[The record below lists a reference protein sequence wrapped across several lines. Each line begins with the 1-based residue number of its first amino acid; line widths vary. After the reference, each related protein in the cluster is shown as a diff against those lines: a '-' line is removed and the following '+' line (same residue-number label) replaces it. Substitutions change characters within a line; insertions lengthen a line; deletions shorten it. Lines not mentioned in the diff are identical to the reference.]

1 MKRAIVCGAAG
12 FIGSHMVQRL
22 KDEGY
27 YVRGFDIKMP
37 EFRPFAGDDFHILDL
52 RYMRNYD
59 PLFTI
64 RDDGGPADEVYQL
77 ACNMGG
83 MGFLGDP
90 ANDAA
95 VLRDNS
101 LINLNVLEVCRNT
114 GNKPRVFFSSSAC
127 VYPRPRVV
135 DLQKEGFP
143 LDRKEWEM
151 RRAGCAVDVDC
162 AEHSA
167 YPAHPDLEY
176 GYEKLFS
183 ERLYAAYGRNG
194 WIEPRIA
201 RFHNIFGP
209 FGTWKGGREK
219 APAAIC
225 RKVSEAKNG
234 EKIYIWGDGEQT
246 RSFLYVDEA
255 IEGVRRLINSDF
267 EGPVN
272 IGSSELVS
280 INALVDMVC
289 DIAGKALIKNHVE
302 GHVGVRGRN
311 SDNTLIGEKLKW
323 KPTRMLRYGLEHTYR
338 WVDQQA
344 KQELTRAA

>member
-12 FIGSHMVQRL
+12 FLGSHMVQRL

-59 PLFTI
+59 PLFTM

-101 LINLNVLEVCRNT
+101 LINLNVLEACRNT

-127 VYPRPRVV
+127 VYPDWPRLQRPWTGEAPE
-135 DLQKEGFP
+135 LPES
-143 LDRKEWEM
+143 
-151 RRAGCAVDVDC
+151 
-162 AEHSA
+162 AEAHA

-176 GYEKLFS
+176 GWEKLFS

-194 WIEPRIA
+194 WITPRIA

-234 EKIYIWGDGEQT
+234 EKIDIWGDGEQT

-255 IEGVRRLINSDF
+255 IEGVRRLMNSDF

-280 INALVDMVC
+280 INVLVDMVC
-289 DIAGKALIKNHVE
+289 DIAGKALIKNHVA
-302 GHVGVRGRN
+302 GPVGVRGRN
-311 SDNTLIGEKLKW
+311 SDNTLIAQKLKW

-338 WVDQQA
+338 WVDHQV